1 MSLFQTLFGLD
12 GRVARLP
19 YFCWGLL
26 ASILSVV
33 GIFAAVYGFSP
44 DGRGT
49 MFGGLVLLAG
59 VIGSIWMGVALTVKR
74 LHDIGHDGLHAAW
87 IFVLGVIGAVVGEFS
102 VEVALICA
110 LASLG
115 GGVWLMF
122 AAGEPR
128 GNRYGPAPGPH
139 VAHAT
144 ARAVAA

>member
-1 MSLFQTLFGLD
+1 MSLIQTLFGLD
-12 GRVARLP
+12 GRIARLP

-33 GIFAAVYGFSP
+33 GIFAGVYGFGP

-49 MFGGLVLLAG
+49 MLGGLVLLAG
-59 VIGSIWMGVALTVKR
+59 VIGSIWMGLALTVKR
-74 LHDIGHDGLHAAW
+74 LHDMGHDGLHAAW
-87 IFVLGVIGAVVGEFS
+87 IFGLCVVGAAVDELS
-102 VEVALICA
+102 DEVALICA
-110 LASLG
+110 LVSLG

-139 VAHAT
+139 AAHAT
-144 ARAVAA
+144 ARAIAA